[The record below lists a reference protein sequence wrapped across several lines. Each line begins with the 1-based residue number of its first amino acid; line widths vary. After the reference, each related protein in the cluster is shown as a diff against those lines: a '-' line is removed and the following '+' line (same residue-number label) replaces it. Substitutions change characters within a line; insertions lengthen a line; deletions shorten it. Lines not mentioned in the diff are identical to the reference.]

1 MGAADPAGLDIED
14 RSRSR
19 SSATTTAA
27 GESSAG
33 TESLTH
39 EFIVTSRPRHSLLVS
54 RYSTRPEARANVRS
68 APTL

>member
-33 TESLTH
+33 TESFTH

-68 APTL
+68 AQTL